1 MASKST
7 LFLVDGTALAYR
19 GYFAFIKNPLIN
31 SKGENTSA
39 PFAFTNSLL
48 KLVRQFEPTHIAV
61 VFDAP
66 GKTFRH
72 ERYEEYKAT
81 REKMP
86 EDLAQSLPRVRQV
99 VEAMSILMIEIE
111 GCEADDVMGTLAK
124 RGSEE
129 GIDVYLVTGD
139 KDFMQCLDG
148 RVSMLKPGRRGDE
161 YRRFTAGDV
170 RERYGVEPRQ
180 IIDILG
186 LMGDSS
192 DNVPGVPHVGEKT
205 AQKLVQAYGSIESVL
220 AHADEISQ
228 ARVRENLVTYAEQAR
243 LSKELVTIDT
253 EVSIDISPEELSF
266 RGFNIPAMVKL
277 FTDLEFVSLTR
288 ELLQES
294 EEVGADAE
302 EMEYVVV
309 DSEEELE
316 RIVEE
321 LRAAQIMA
329 VDLETT
335 GLNPLVARV
344 VGVSLAVEP
353 AKAYYLPL
361 RHKEG
366 NNLPAEKTLRRLG
379 KILEDADLPKAGHNI
394 KYDSLVLRNEG
405 IRLQGIA
412 FDTMV
417 ASYLLNPSRRQ
428 HGLDSLALEYLQH
441 KTIPI
446 TNLIGKGKN
455 QISFTEVPI
464 EQAGEYSCED
474 ADMTLRLLHEMAPKL
489 EALEL
494 RSLLDEIEIPL
505 IPVLMEMEAKGV
517 LVDLELLTGMGEE
530 FEGELD
536 QLEGEIHELAG
547 EDFNVNSPQQL
558 QSILFEKLALPRGK
572 KTKTGYSTD
581 SEVLEGLI
589 SEHAIARKILDY
601 RALNKLKST
610 YIEALPKLV
619 SPDTGRIH
627 TSFNQTVAAT
637 GRLSSSEPNL
647 QNIPVRTEA
656 GRRIRRAFVA
666 PKGRVLLSADY
677 SQIELRIMAH
687 LSEDERLLEAFRRGE
702 DIHASTAAAIFNCSI
717 EEVDETQRRQAKT
730 VNFGVMY
737 GMGSVSLG
745 KQLGISS
752 AEAKAFID
760 SYFQRFSGVASYI
773 EDTKEMA
780 RRNGYVTTL
789 LNRRRYMPELESTA
803 PQVRAFAER
812 MAVNMPIQGSAAD
825 LIKKAMISVQEW
837 IWQGS
842 VPADMLIQV
851 HDELVF
857 EVDGDAVE
865 EVRDRVVARMEHA
878 LELDVPILVEAAWG
892 HTWAE
897 AH

>member
-7 LFLVDGTALAYR
+7 LFLIDGTALAYR
-19 GYFAFIKNPLIN
+19 GYFAFIKNPLI
-31 SKGENTSA
+31 SSRGENTSA

-48 KLVRQFEPTHIAV
+48 KLIREFEPTHLAV

-72 ERYEEYKAT
+72 ERYEQYKAT

-86 EDLAQSLPRVRQV
+86 EDLAQSLPRVHQV
-99 VEAMSILMIEIE
+99 VEAMSIPIIEVE
-111 GCEADDVMGTLAK
+111 GFEADDVMGTLARK
-124 RGSEE
+124 GSEE
-129 GIDVYLVTGD
+129 GIDVVLVTSD

-148 RVSMLKPGRRGDE
+148 HVRMLKPGRRGDE
-161 YRRFTAGDV
+161 YRTFTAADV

-180 IIDILG
+180 VIDILG

-192 DNVPGVPHVGEKT
+192 DNIPGVPQVGEKT
-205 AQKLVQAYGSIESVL
+205 AQKLVQEYGSIESVL
-220 AHADEISQ
+220 EHAGEVSQ
-228 ARVRENLVTYAEQAR
+228 ARVRENLAAYADQAR

-253 EVSIDISPEELSF
+253 DVPLDISPEDLTFE
-266 RGFNIPAMVKL
+266 GFNIPVLVDL
-277 FTDLEFVSLTR
+277 FYDLEFTSLTR
-288 ELLQES
+288 ELLQEG
-294 EEVGADAE
+294 EEAGTDSDEKEYILVDSAE
-302 EMEYVVV
+302 EA
-309 DSEEELE
+309 E
-316 RIVEE
+316 RIIGKLPEAEIV
-321 LRAAQIMA
+321 A

-335 GLNPLVARV
+335 DLNPLRARV
-344 VGVSLAVEP
+344 VGISLSVEP
-353 AKAYYLPL
+353 QKAFYLPL
-361 RHKEG
+361 HHTRGK
-366 NNLPAEKTLRRLG
+366 NLPAEETLSKLAA
-379 KILEDADLPKAGHNI
+379 ILQDPGVPKVGHNI
-394 KYDSLVLRNEG
+394 KYDALVLRNEG
-405 IRLQGIA
+405 ISLQGIA

-446 TNLIGKGKN
+446 TSLIGKGKN
-455 QISFTEVPI
+455 QILFSEVPI
-464 EQAGEYSCED
+464 QEASDYSCED

-489 EALEL
+489 EVLEL
-494 RSLLDEIEIPL
+494 LSLFDEIEVPL

-517 LVDLELLTGMGEE
+517 LVDLDLLSGMGEE
-530 FEGELD
+530 FEGELN
-536 QLEGEIHELAG
+536 QLEQQIYELAG

-558 QSILFEKLALPRGK
+558 QSILFEKLQLPRGK

-589 SEHAIARKILDY
+589 QEHPIAEKILDY
-601 RALNKLKST
+601 RVLNKLKNT

-619 SPDTGRIH
+619 DPDTGRIH
-627 TSFNQTVAAT
+627 TSFNQTVATT

-647 QNIPVRTEA
+647 QNIPIRTEA

-666 PKGRVLLSADY
+666 PGGRVLLSADY

-687 LSEDERLLEAFRRGE
+687 LSKDERLQEAFRRGE
-702 DIHASTAAAIFNCSI
+702 DIHVSTAAAIFDCPI
-717 EEVDETQRRQAKT
+717 EAVDEMRRRQAKT

-745 KQLGISS
+745 KQLGIPS
-752 AEAKAFID
+752 AEAKDFIN
-760 SYFQRFSGVASYI
+760 SYFERFSGVARYI
-773 EDTKEMA
+773 EETKETA

-812 MAVNMPIQGSAAD
+812 TAVNMPIQGSAAD
-825 LIKKAMISVQEW
+825 LIKKAMISIQEW
-837 IWQGS
+837 IWKDG

-857 EVDGDAVE
+857 EVDEGVVE
-865 EVRDRVVARMEHA
+865 QVRDSVTARMEKA

-892 HTWAE
+892 RTWAD